1 MNTLSSPGPATPS
14 TRLEVLLGLSAL
26 TMASAYPDWRSDG
39 RPSAV
44 ASWLSIAPLAMLA
57 VGSSVV
63 GVMYPEAL
71 VAAFSQI

>member
-1 MNTLSSPGPATPS
+1 MNTLSSPGLATPS
-14 TRLEVLLGLSAL
+14 TWLEVLLGLSAL
-26 TMASAYPDWRSDG
+26 IMASAYPDWRSDG

-44 ASWLSIAPLAMLA
+44 VSWLSIAPLAMLA